1 MPLRKKT
8 KQINP
13 EQIPSR
19 TERDK
24 EISDMPN
31 YTNETYVKAMVQA
44 LDSKKGLDI
53 QVLKVGS
60 LTTLAEYFVICTA
73 TSTTQVKALSDEVE
87 FRLKTDYEVMP
98 HHVEGH
104 DSASWI
110 LLDYGFALVHVFL
123 ESARSFYGLEKLWK
137 DATVVPVEEL

>member
-1 MPLRKKT
+1 MSNNST
-8 KQINP
+8 Q
-13 EQIPSR
+13 
-19 TERDK
+19 
-24 EISDMPN
+24 
-31 YTNETYVKAMVQA
+31 TYVKAIVQA
-44 LDSKKGLDI
+44 LDSKKGQDI
-53 QVLKVGS
+53 QVLKVDA

-110 LLDYGFALVHVFL
+110 LLDYGFALVHVFQ

-137 DATVVPVEEL
+137 DAAVVPIEEL

>member
-1 MPLRKKT
+1 
-8 KQINP
+8 
-13 EQIPSR
+13 
-19 TERDK
+19 
-24 EISDMPN
+24 MPN